1 MIRRERNC
9 QRSPFLA
16 CYLGSYLLL
25 TLYQQKG
32 KPTLL
37 LLTEKTKT
45 IKSPISTFW
54 HITNRCYKRIH
65 HFENFTMMLRPNHF
79 LIATVVTIIIFH
91 TSLEHTI
98 TVHGFVSPAPQ
109 NALHSKQFTK
119 SSSATTSST
128 IKRDAFI
135 GWDALDTLYQTSPYY
150 AAFVT
155 CSVKASA
162 ADAVAQT
169 KQQSKA
175 EEEPKPELSSL
186 VNKKNN
192 EEEGQHSFDLFRNLA
207 FIFYGGFYQ
216 GMGQTFLYTN
226 VYPLLFGP
234 TPTVMSVVG
243 QASFENFILAPFFCL
258 PCGKYI

>member
-1 MIRRERNC
+1 
-9 QRSPFLA
+9 
-16 CYLGSYLLL
+16 
-25 TLYQQKG
+25 
-32 KPTLL
+32 
-37 LLTEKTKT
+37 
-45 IKSPISTFW
+45 
-54 HITNRCYKRIH
+54 
-65 HFENFTMMLRPNHF
+65 MLRPNHF

-258 PCGKYI
+258 PCGKYIWIMRFTCCF